1 MDAFTTTTTSTSTS
15 TYIITDTSTVMP
27 TTTTIDT
34 TPTTPTSTATGTY
47 IITATSTTMSTTMTD
62 VSTTTTPYISTGTYI
77 ITAASTAI
85 STTTATTIDT
95 SSTATTSTERSTTT
109 TDTSSATTTS
119 TALSTTMADV
129 STTTTSYTTEG
140 TDIITGISTTMSTI
154 TTTDTSS
161 TATTSTTTGTYIITA
176 TSSTKTTT
184 TTVASS
190 ITTVSTTTASV
201 TNTLPPHC
209 NESSELLL
217 FNDIC
222 MSKLEV
228 QMNMVTI
235 LRNNTN
241 NATAVAYALSYYFSS
256 IANTNL
262 SMNPNYILL
271 PAEIEKF
278 IDSLSNI
285 TLIINTNTSFMMVQ
299 QLSQHSNVT
308 TLGAAFTHDI
318 GGGIV
323 NTSNENN
330 ILNSNIT
337 AGAFL
342 AYESLIDVTFLNML
356 IIDKPILYENIYNTS
371 EKTLAS
377 SVIVIVRKRNNDV
390 STPINISLYFQVLK
404 EYAPNHLAEYFC
416 SFYDTMNSKWNES
429 GCTKPRYNPTFDR
442 YECSCNHL
450 STFGLVWM
458 PKIITCNNS
467 THVELPDHSCVS
479 KPDAQALAVNT
490 LRNTT
495 NSTVIA
501 NYLSIYISSVTNSN
515 AASNSTHTLLID
527 DIDMYLSNIKNVS
540 LTINTNNSIL
550 IAQPTKQEG
559 NVIVLGASFT
569 HGFGGQLINTSNV
582 NDVTKSNF
590 SAAAIINNPVLSG
603 IIALSMLIIDEPT
616 AIEDQD
622 KSKNKS
628 LASSVIVV
636 AVQRD
641 GSPSVP
647 MNISLYFQVL
657 SDYKPNISVNYFC
670 SFYDATN
677 RTWNESGCTK
687 PRYNLAFDRYEC
699 SCNHTTTFALVWLP
713 KLPLTRYLNAQ
724 DIASLI
730 FQSISICC
738 FLAIIIHAIFIRI
751 RDPIMSLQA
760 NDLLPFISYAVTM
773 ILFIFYIAL
782 AMTVYTKTTYDD
794 EKQSY
799 NILNHVQNAT
809 SPDRSYE
816 RMKRCVVILLLSCV
830 TQGVG
835 WLLGPFLTFVSEDR
849 ANVLGWF
856 FNIFN
861 GLEGLWGIILYIII
875 LSEHTNKQK
884 AAVAT
889 EEPRA
894 SRESI
899 YHEYETC
906 YEEDNEKE
914 HCSKKEE
921 NEVTYQNTENE
932 T

>member
-1 MDAFTTTTTSTSTS
+1 
-15 TYIITDTSTVMP
+15 MP

-95 SSTATTSTERSTTT
+95 SSTATTSTEISTTI

-450 STFGLVWM
+450 STFGLVWV
-458 PKIITCNNS
+458 PKLITCN
-467 THVELPDHSCVS
+467 
-479 KPDAQALAVNT
+479 
-490 LRNTT
+490 
-495 NSTVIA
+495 
-501 NYLSIYISSVTNSN
+501 
-515 AASNSTHTLLID
+515 
-527 DIDMYLSNIKNVS
+527 
-540 LTINTNNSIL
+540 
-550 IAQPTKQEG
+550 
-559 NVIVLGASFT
+559 
-569 HGFGGQLINTSNV
+569 
-582 NDVTKSNF
+582 
-590 SAAAIINNPVLSG
+590 
-603 IIALSMLIIDEPT
+603 
-616 AIEDQD
+616 
-622 KSKNKS
+622 
-628 LASSVIVV
+628 
-636 AVQRD
+636 
-641 GSPSVP
+641 
-647 MNISLYFQVL
+647 
-657 SDYKPNISVNYFC
+657 
-670 SFYDATN
+670 
-677 RTWNESGCTK
+677 
-687 PRYNLAFDRYEC
+687 
-699 SCNHTTTFALVWLP
+699 
-713 KLPLTRYLNAQ
+713 
-724 DIASLI
+724 
-730 FQSISICC
+730 
-738 FLAIIIHAIFIRI
+738 
-751 RDPIMSLQA
+751 
-760 NDLLPFISYAVTM
+760 
-773 ILFIFYIAL
+773 
-782 AMTVYTKTTYDD
+782 
-794 EKQSY
+794 
-799 NILNHVQNAT
+799 
-809 SPDRSYE
+809 
-816 RMKRCVVILLLSCV
+816 
-830 TQGVG
+830 
-835 WLLGPFLTFVSEDR
+835 
-849 ANVLGWF
+849 
-856 FNIFN
+856 
-861 GLEGLWGIILYIII
+861 
-875 LSEHTNKQK
+875 
-884 AAVAT
+884 
-889 EEPRA
+889 
-894 SRESI
+894 
-899 YHEYETC
+899 
-906 YEEDNEKE
+906 
-914 HCSKKEE
+914 
-921 NEVTYQNTENE
+921 
-932 T
+932 